1 MKALSGVDF
10 VAEEG
15 GKVFIAGKT
24 GSGKSTLLR
33 IFNGLIPFFYGG
45 ELKGEVSVFGKFDQ
59 DVKKDVFFISQF
71 PDEQILMG
79 RVIDEV
85 VFPLLQKGFSFEEA
99 EKKALKVAKKLGI
112 EGLMEKRIDE
122 ISDGQR
128 QMVMLAAALASGSR
142 AIVLDEPFAH
152 LHVRRAEKLHGLLLK
167 SDNTVIASDHRIELS
182 KGFRRVSM
190 SELNRELSREADQYG
205 GDESDQNP
213 GQEAEFEAKRRSK
226 KVVQVEDLHF
236 SYSQLELFSG
246 LNFEVNEGTAL
257 AITGDNGSGK
267 TTLLKILAGLLK
279 PDKGKIA
286 VHGKI
291 GLSMQFPNYHFF
303 SRSVADELG
312 ISGEAGSATILGLE
326 RLAARHPHSLSAGEA
341 KRVSIAKAFRADI
354 VLLDEPMC
362 GQDASFRAQ
371 LLSEARRRGKTL
383 ILATH
388 DEKLAAMCDEVID
401 LDETCKNRQKS
412 T

>member
-1 MKALSGVDF
+1 MKALSDVNF

-15 GKVFIAGKT
+15 EKVFVAGKT

-45 ELKGEVSVFGKFDQ
+45 KLEGEVKIFGRFSQ

-79 RVIDEV
+79 RVVDEI

-99 EKKALKVAKKLGI
+99 EKKALKVAERLGI
-112 EGLMEKRIDE
+112 RELMERRTDE
-122 ISDGQR
+122 ISEGQK

-152 LHVRRAEKLHGLLLK
+152 LHVRRAEALHELLLK
-167 SDNTVIASDHRIELS
+167 SENTVIASDHRIELS
-182 KGFRRVSM
+182 RGFRKVSM
-190 SELNRELSREADQYG
+190 PELSRNAG
-205 GDESDQNP
+205 KTDERDEIEGSDGSIQ
-213 GQEAEFEAKRRSK
+213 EFEAGTGTSSK
-226 KVVQVEDLHF
+226 SRVVVENLHF
-236 SYSQLELFSG
+236 SYSQSDRSEELFSG
-246 LNFEVNEGTAL
+246 LSFEVREGMIV

-267 TTLLKILAGLLK
+267 TTLLKILAGLLRPEK
-279 PDKGKIA
+279 GRVVIKGK
-286 VHGKI
+286 V
-291 GLSMQFPNYHFF
+291 GLSMQFPNYHFL

-312 ISGEAGSATILGLE
+312 ISGEAGNTVFGLE

-341 KRVSIAKAFRADI
+341 KRVSIAKAFRGDI

-371 LLSEARRRGKTL
+371 LLNEARKRRKTL

-401 LDETCKNRQKS
+401 LDEICKNC
-412 T
+412 